1 MKMNKSL
8 GFVLGLCA
16 VVSIALVSFKFAD
29 KPFGGLV
36 AIGLSFSLVFQGKP
50 LSHQSSALYQHLLK
64 LQRILFSL
72 L

>member
-29 KPFGGLV
+29 KPFGGL
-36 AIGLSFSLVFQGKP
+36 
-50 LSHQSSALYQHLLK
+50 ALYTVRTEMGKDARATLK
-64 LQRILFSL
+64 AVADAGYVNMRV
-72 L
+72 